1 MRKMTKLML
10 AMSMVSGFAQA
21 GPIVTDWLYSNDA
34 TFSNATFTGG
44 IGTTIQSPYALKWGA
59 TGGDYTSPTDNSSNN
74 QSALTIGNVAAN
86 PNPPGGTLDGGGPA
100 TGSIMTDLNNVIVP
114 GEVGLG
120 MSFTHWN
127 NILNGN
133 FATLTGATIT
143 DTLVLTPTVTGG
155 GGPSRTLRP

>member
-1 MRKMTKLML
+1 MNLPTNF
-10 AMSMVSGFAQA
+10 SGVLPA
-21 GPIVTDWLYSNDA
+21 VT
-34 TFSNATFTGG
+34 TR
-44 IGTTIQSPYALKWGA
+44 SPLVI
-59 TGGDYTSPTDNSSNN
+59 SSTN

-86 PNPPGGTLDGGGPA
+86 PTPPGGTLDGGGPA

-120 MSFTHWN
+120 ISFTHWN
-127 NILNGN
+127 NILDGN

-155 GGPSRTLRP
+155 GARRTLRP